1 MATASII
8 QRPIETINSSPVIKS
23 RWIAGW
29 NPVVFGFNFTSITD
43 PTTYL
48 IVSVYE
54 YGSNTLLG
62 KDTYR
67 PRNGRLNIDISSIL
81 HSYLFSRY
89 SPTLSVVFNSADAGG
104 SIRCYI
110 KYQLNTLTEAGAEVS
125 DEANYIYVANAAKQA
140 GEAYG
145 QNMAEYVPYGV
156 DGIMKAKFLTKF
168 DEPVFFTDYPFTISF
183 IYSENI
189 IGHELKLL
197 EDRLDIN
204 GSLLTDEETDLFRET
219 GHYINHLRL
228 QTSYPGNVKYVD
240 ISIATGDASPELYV
254 YEGYV
259 ETGYTEAR

>member
-1 MATASII
+1 MATVSII
-8 QRPIETINSSPVIKS
+8 QRPIETINASPLIKS
-23 RWIAGW
+23 RWTAGW
-29 NPVVFGFNFTSITD
+29 NPVFYSFSFTGITD
-43 PTTYL
+43 LTTYL

-67 PRNGRLNIDISSIL
+67 PRNGRLNIDISSIVR
-81 HSYLFSRY
+81 SYLFSTY
-89 SPTLSVVFNSADAGG
+89 SPSLSVVFNSSDNGG
-104 SIRCYI
+104 SIRCYL

-125 DEANYIYVANAAKQA
+125 DEANYIYVANAAKQV
-140 GEAYG
+140 GEEHG

-197 EDRLDIN
+197 ENRLDIN
-204 GSLLTDEETDLFRET
+204 GAFLTDEETELFRES

-228 QTSYPGNVKYVD
+228 QTSYPDNVKYVD
-240 ISIATGDASPELYV
+240 ISIATGDAALELYV